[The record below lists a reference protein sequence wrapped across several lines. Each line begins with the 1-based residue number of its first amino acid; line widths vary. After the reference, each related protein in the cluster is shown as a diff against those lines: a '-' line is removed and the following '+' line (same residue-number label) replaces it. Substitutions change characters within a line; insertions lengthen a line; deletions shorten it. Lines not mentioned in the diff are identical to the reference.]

1 MRDHL
6 ISGKIFL
13 LKLANLIR
21 YSCLKLLDNIEIE
34 SESNLKVALLMLPFD
49 EKQSILTVITRLVAD
64 QSRI

>member
-21 YSCLKLLDNIEIE
+21 YLCLKLVDNMEIE

-49 EKQSILTVITRLVAD
+49 EKQNILTVITRLVAD

>member
-21 YSCLKLLDNIEIE
+21 YLCLKLVDNMEIE

>member
-1 MRDHL
+1 M
-6 ISGKIFL
+6 
-13 LKLANLIR
+13 
-21 YSCLKLLDNIEIE
+21 EIE